1 MLRSDMLL
9 DRWIDQLTFSDV
21 RLKVFHRASLLLV
34 AVGIVGG
41 CAVVQPPVEPA
52 VAPDTMVISTGN
64 PVGPPSF
71 PSDEETAQ
79 SLCGQLLESMELAQ
93 PMLGNLESNLQ
104 RHADQ
109 VNAAVEKL
117 ERPAKAPDPQCP
129 KIEPSALDTKEVIGS
144 LEWIFMQPPGSHFRA
159 RVDSGAETSS
169 LSASNIMEFERD
181 GEDWVRFT
189 FQHDNPDEGSETET
203 IELELP
209 IVRTLLI
216 RQAGVTKAE
225 RRVSVEMTVRL
236 GEQLQTTEF
245 TLADRSKMT
254 YPVLLGRAFL
264 LDLYLVDVAR
274 SYVHGKFQSP

>member
-9 DRWIDQLTFSDV
+9 DRWIDPLTFSERWPV
-21 RLKVFHRASLLLV
+21 LFRQASLLAIAATLS
-34 AVGIVGG
+34 G
-41 CAVVQPPVEPA
+41 CAAVKLPA
-52 VAPDTMVISTGN
+52 KPTPTPGSIAVSTSN
-64 PVGPPSF
+64 PVAPPSF
-71 PSDEETAQ
+71 PSNAETAQ
-79 SLCGQLLESMELAQ
+79 SLCGQLLESLELAH
-93 PMLGNLESNLQ
+93 PLLDSLEGNLE

-109 VNAAVEKL
+109 INATVKKL
-117 ERPAKAPDPQCP
+117 ARPAEVPTPQCP
-129 KIEPSALDTKEVIGS
+129 EPQPSAQDEKEVIGS
-144 LEWIFMQPPGSHFRA
+144 LEWIFMEPPGSHFRA

-169 LSASNIMEFERD
+169 LSASQIMEFERD
-181 GEDWVRFT
+181 GKDWVRFT
-189 FQHDNPDEGSETET
+189 FQHDNPDETSETET

-209 IVRTLLI
+209 IVRTVLI
-216 RQAGVTKAE
+216 RQAGVTKPE

-274 SYVHGKFQSP
+274 SYVHGKYQSP